1 MSQLISLEQIIP
13 SKVCFSCDVC
23 CRFLDQDSFLA
34 PIFTQAEM
42 EHAIENGVDPNF
54 FRATT
59 DGQSTQIALIP
70 HGDMYI
76 CPCFKPETSECTI
89 YSVRPLDC
97 QIYPF
102 ALMYSQDQTEVVL
115 GVDMICPYGE
125 TEIQT
130 EAFQHYIDYMV
141 GYLESNS
148 VVEII
153 TTNWKLIGPYQETV
167 IIVRTL
173 EKLTLAITK
182 KTILNQ
188 PDRRPE

>member
-42 EHAIENGVDPNF
+42 QRAIENGVNPNSF
-54 FRATT
+54 HATT
-59 DGQSTQIALIP
+59 DGQSTQITLIP
-70 HGDMYI
+70 HEDMYI
-76 CPCFKPETSECTI
+76 CPCFEPETSECTI
-89 YSVRPLDC
+89 YPIRPLDC

-102 ALMYSQDQTEVVL
+102 ALMYNQDQTEVVL
-115 GVDMICPYGE
+115 GVDRICPYGE

-130 EAFQHYIDYMV
+130 EAFQHYIDYVV
-141 GYLESNS
+141 GYLESGS

-173 EKLTLAITK
+173 EKLTLAIIK
-182 KTILNQ
+182 K
-188 PDRRPE
+188 RY